1 MKKQIVTILV
11 LLLCNCSF
19 IKSYQSD
26 GPPMIDINPINV
38 EDAKPKKETLS
49 KYGNPSS
56 YTVFGKKYKVLK
68 NAANFKQSGIASW
81 YGTKFNGKLTSNRER
96 YNMMTMTA
104 AHKTLPLPCYV
115 KVTRTDTKKSIIVR
129 VNDRGPFVDNRIIDL
144 SYAGAKK
151 LDMLKYGTAPVT
163 ISVISFGEYWLQ
175 AGAFNTKENAKQQQQ
190 QINQQTNLIAKIT
203 HPNKWYK
210 VQLGPFENEKETL
223 SAQNQL
229 DEIGIKS
236 IKTKV

>member
-1 MKKQIVTILV
+1 MKKQIVTILL

-26 GPPMIDINPINV
+26 GPPMIDMSYTHI
-38 EDAKPKKETLS
+38 EDAKPKKEALS

-56 YTVFGKKYKVLK
+56 YTVFGKKYTVLK

-96 YNMMTMTA
+96 YNMLAMTA

-115 KVTRTDTKKSIIVR
+115 RVTRTDTNKSIIVR
-129 VNDRGPFVDNRIIDL
+129 VNDRGPFVDKRIIDL

-163 ISVISFGEYWLQ
+163 ISAISFGEYWLQ
-175 AGAFNTKENAKQQQQ
+175 AGAFKTAKNAKQQQELIQ
-190 QINQQTNLIAKIT
+190 QQTSLIAKIT
-203 HPNKWYK
+203 HPDKWYK
-210 VQLGPFENEKETL
+210 IQIGPFENEEEAL
-223 SAQNQL
+223 NAQNQL
-229 DEIGIKS
+229 ADVGLKS
-236 IKTKV
+236 IKTKA